1 MIILRLF
8 KRWISR
14 RSFSSMLESH
24 ILSGNPKSV
33 YDVERLTK
41 EFEFKLSRGE
51 I

>member
-8 KRWISR
+8 KRWFNQQ
-14 RSFSSMLESH
+14 SFGSILERH

-33 YDVERLTK
+33 YDVERLIK